1 MIIITDKTL
10 VIPVG
15 IAPNYAGAGNA
26 DVKLQSKS
34 VTITEN
40 GSKTL
45 FPDDNYSGFS
55 QVNITTNVANNP
67 VLEDKSVEII
77 ENGDY
82 SFIPGP
88 TYDGIGNFRL
98 KVNVETHAPIQV
110 QPVKTAYPSFEN
122 DVTVV
127 PSEGYEAMSSVI
139 VKKAEVNLQTKSVT
153 INENGSTSFTPDD
166 NFMGLSKID
175 ITTNVEL
182 NPVLETRNEQ
192 ITENG
197 SYKFTP
203 SPNYDGIGNLDLVVN
218 VDVNDPTKV
227 ESSKT
232 AYPSFE
238 QDVTVTPSAGFD
250 AMGTVIVKKA
260 EPNLQDKTVDKASTS
275 EIVLRADAGYQG
287 LGTVTVAPIKTT
299 SVTVDTSINA
309 QTINA
314 NTENNEYITSV
325 TVNPVN
331 TTSISVDPSTNS
343 QVVNASENEYITSVT
358 VNPVNARSINV
369 DPSTN
374 FQEFSANV
382 EGNEYITYVTVN
394 RVNARSI
401 NVDPSTNSQNV
412 NANVERNEYI
422 TSVTVNPVGTKTVT
436 LDSSINAQ
444 TINANVEGNEYIT
457 SVTVNPVNTT
467 SINVDPSTNSQVV
480 NAPENE
486 YITSVTVNP
495 VGTKTVTVDPS
506 TNSQTVNANVE
517 VNEYITSVTVNPV
530 VTKTVNID
538 SSTNSQTVNANV
550 EGNEYIST
558 VTVNPVVTKTVNID
572 SSTNAQTVNANTEG
586 NEYITSVTVN
596 PIKTKSLS
604 ITPRLVEQTFT
615 AQQELYNTVNV
626 SAVKH
631 TEKTYDASTNTQT
644 YDYAE
649 NNDVFIKNLTINP
662 VTSSIDPNIVPGNI
676 AKGVSILGVTGT
688 LESGGGNAND
698 LVDGPA
704 LTIKFKVKELFSS
717 KSTSSSK
724 VYAAGKSGYIYLFKV
739 GVSGTE
745 SLEAKGI
752 IAYAVNGE
760 LQTITDKFNKWIP
773 YTKKTSDYD
782 DVVVDVYVNFE
793 QSGRYCASEEG
804 ADYETSPYY
813 GSSYNYLPS
822 IIDYS
827 SKYFYNYCTID
838 KTIVRRTVNAIGRN
852 SFSTGRTVNSS
863 MLIFE
868 PGVDG
873 IKRFADVAFGAYIEK
888 FDIYIYGNIAEFPS
902 FFNKRGKTSKLL
914 VDSYANIYGNIEN
927 YPDDYLTDVDLL
939 STKLH
944 GIIKTVSNTSPK
956 LYKVTGTDIVDYYEG
971 CTNND
976 WYYNGRNRIII
987 PASLTSLLIN
997 KYNSS
1002 SGDYTYLT
1010 GNTEIVFFGTTPPS
1024 LLDEGTPQQLISTN
1038 DPNTNSSKIERVFI
1052 PAGSNYDSILRE
1064 PPFKPQVIQFTPIT
1078 DLSTISGAGYYGYT
1092 APDGSHILLN
1102 VATT

>member
-1 MIIITDKTL
+1 MIILTDKKL

-26 DVKLQSKS
+26 DVKLQAKS

-45 FPDDNYSGFS
+45 FPDSNYNGFS

-110 QPVKTAYPSFEN
+110 QAVKTAYPSFEN
-122 DVTVV
+122 DVTVI

-139 VKKAEVNLQTKSVT
+139 VKKAEVNLQSKSVT
-153 INENGSTSFTPDD
+153 INENGSTSFTPDA

-182 NPVLETRNEQ
+182 NPVLETRNEE

-203 SPNYDGIGNLDLVVN
+203 GPAYDGIGNLDLVVN
-218 VDVNDPTKV
+218 VPEQTKV

-238 QDVTVTPSAGFD
+238 QDVTVTPSVGFD

-287 LGTVTVAPIKTT
+287 LGTVTVAPIKVKTMSFDPST
-299 SVTVDTSINA
+299 NVQEFS
-309 QTINA
+309 A

-343 QVVNASENEYITSVT
+343 QVVNAH
-358 VNPVNARSINV
+358 
-369 DPSTN
+369 
-374 FQEFSANV
+374 
-382 EGNEYITYVTVN
+382 
-394 RVNARSI
+394 
-401 NVDPSTNSQNV
+401 
-412 NANVERNEYI
+412 
-422 TSVTVNPVGTKTVT
+422 
-436 LDSSINAQ
+436 
-444 TINANVEGNEYIT
+444 
-457 SVTVNPVNTT
+457 
-467 SINVDPSTNSQVV
+467 
-480 NAPENE
+480 ENE

-495 VGTKTVTVDPS
+495 VGIKTVNIDSS
-506 TNSQTVNANVE
+506 TIAQTVNANVE

-530 VTKTVNID
+530 KT
-538 SSTNSQTVNANV
+538 T
-550 EGNEYIST
+550 
-558 VTVNPVVTKTVNID
+558 
-572 SSTNAQTVNANTEG
+572 
-586 NEYITSVTVN
+586 
-596 PIKTKSLS
+596 SLS
-604 ITPRLVEQTFT
+604 ITPKISEQTFT
-615 AQQELYNTVNV
+615 AEQQLYKTVNV
-626 SAVKH
+626 SAIKH

-644 YDYAE
+644 YNYAE

-662 VTSSIDPNIVPGNI
+662 VTSSIDPNIVPENI

-688 LESGGGNAND
+688 LEGGGNANEFIG
-698 LVDGPA
+698 GPA

-724 VYAAGKSGYIYLFKV
+724 VYAAGKSGYICFFKIAP
-739 GVSGTE
+739 E
-745 SLEAKGI
+745 SLSAKGI
-752 IAYAVNGE
+752 IAYAINGE
-760 LQTITDKFNKWIP
+760 LHKITDPSDRWIP

-782 DVVVDVYVNFE
+782 DVVVDVYVDFD
-793 QSGRYCASEEG
+793 QSGRYCAAQEG
-804 ADYETSPYY
+804 EDYETSPYY
-813 GSSYNYLPS
+813 GSSYNYLPN

-827 SKYFYNYCTID
+827 SRYFYNYCTID
-838 KTIVRRTVNAIGRN
+838 KTIVRSTVNAIGKN
-852 SFSTGRTVNSS
+852 SFNTGRTVNSG

-873 IKRFADVAFGAYIEK
+873 IKRFADLAIASYIEN
-888 FDIYIYGNIAEFPS
+888 FDIYIYGNMAEFPS
-902 FFNKRGKTSKLL
+902 FFNKKVADSKI
-914 VDSYANIYGNIEN
+914 VADSYAKIYGNIEN
-927 YPDDYLTDVDLL
+927 YPDNYLTDVNLL

-944 GIIKTVSNTSPK
+944 GIIKTVSNTTPK
-956 LYKVTGTDIVDYYEG
+956 LYKVTGTDIIDYYEG
-971 CTNND
+971 CTENN

-987 PASLTSLLIN
+987 PASCTSLLIN
-997 KYNSS
+997 KYSSS
-1002 SGDYTYLT
+1002 SGKYTYLS

-1024 LLDEGTPQQLISTN
+1024 LLNEGTPQQLISIN
-1038 DPNTNSSKIERVFI
+1038 DTNTNSSKIERVFI

-1064 PPFKPQVIQFTPIT
+1064 APYRPQVIQFTPVT
-1078 DLSTISGAGYYGYT
+1078 DLSTINGAGYYGYT

-1102 VATT
+1102 VASTQA

>member
-1 MIIITDKTL
+1 MIILTDKKL

-15 IAPNYAGAGNA
+15 IAPNYAGAGNT
-26 DVKLQSKS
+26 DIKLQSKS

-45 FPDDNYSGFS
+45 FPDGNYDGFS
-55 QVNITTNVANNP
+55 QVNINTNVPNNP
-67 VLEDKSVEII
+67 VLEDKSVEIS

-82 SFIPGP
+82 RFTPGAA
-88 TYDGIGNFRL
+88 YDGIGNFRL
-98 KVNVETHAPIQV
+98 KVNVESHEPIPV
-110 QPVKTAYPSFEN
+110 ESVKTAYPSFEQ

-182 NPVLETRNEQ
+182 NPVLETRSEQ

-203 SPNYDGIGNLDLVVN
+203 SPDYDGIGNLDLVVN
-218 VDVNDPTKV
+218 VDVNDPTRV

-238 QDVTVTPSAGFD
+238 QDVTVTPSVGFD
-250 AMGTVIVKKA
+250 AMRTVIVKKA

-287 LGTVTVAPIKTT
+287 LGTVTVAPIKTK
-299 SVTVDTSINA
+299 TVSADPSTNVQEFS
-309 QTINA
+309 A
-314 NTENNEYITSV
+314 NTENNEYIT
-325 TVNPVN
+325 N
-331 TTSISVDPSTNS
+331 
-343 QVVNASENEYITSVT
+343 VT

-374 FQEFSANV
+374 YQEYSANT
-382 EGNEYITYVTVN
+382 ENNEYITYVTVN
-394 RVNARSI
+394 RIGTKTVTA
-401 NVDPSTNSQNV
+401 DPSTNVQEFS
-412 NANVERNEYI
+412 ANTENNEYI

-436 LDSSINAQ
+436 I
-444 TINANVEGNEYIT
+444 
-457 SVTVNPVNTT
+457 
-467 SINVDPSTNSQVV
+467 DPSTNSQNV
-480 NAPENE
+480 NANIEGNE

-495 VGTKTVTVDPS
+495 VGTKTVTVDSS
-506 TNSQTVNANVE
+506 TIVQTVNAN
-517 VNEYITSVTVNPV
+517 I
-530 VTKTVNID
+530 
-538 SSTNSQTVNANV
+538 
-550 EGNEYIST
+550 
-558 VTVNPVVTKTVNID
+558 
-572 SSTNAQTVNANTEG
+572 EG

-596 PIKTKSLS
+596 PVKTKSLS
-604 ITPRLVEQTFT
+604 ITPRIVEQTFT
-615 AQQELYNTVNV
+615 AEQQLYKTVNV
-626 SAVKH
+626 SAIKH

-662 VTSSIDPNIVPGNI
+662 VTSSIDSNIVPGNI

-688 LESGGGNAND
+688 LEGGAGNTND
-698 LVDGPA
+698 LVNGPA
-704 LTIKFKVKELFSS
+704 LTIKFKVKEIFSS
-717 KSTSSSK
+717 KSTSSSR
-724 VYAAGKSGYIYLFKV
+724 VYAAGKSGYIYLFEV

-782 DVVVDVYVNFE
+782 DVLVDVYVDFE
-793 QSGRYCASEEG
+793 QSGRYCASKEG

-813 GSSYNYLPS
+813 GSSYKYLPS

-827 SKYFYNYCTID
+827 SKDFYTYCTID
-838 KTIVRRTVNAIGRN
+838 KTIVRRTVNAIGKNAFGLGR
-852 SFSTGRTVNSS
+852 STPNCG

-873 IKRFADVAFGAYIEK
+873 IKRFADKSFNYIEK
-888 FDIYIYGNIAEFPS
+888 FDIYIYGNMAEFPS
-902 FFNKRGKTSKLL
+902 FFNKKVATIE
-914 VDSYANIYGNIEN
+914 VIEDSYAKIYGNIEN
-927 YPDDYLTDVDLL
+927 YPDNYLTNVDLL

-944 GIIKTVSNTSPK
+944 GIIKTVSNTTPK
-956 LYKVTGTDIVDYYEG
+956 LYKVTGKDIVDYYEG
-971 CTNND
+971 CTTND

-987 PASLTSLLIN
+987 PASCTSLLIN
-997 KYNSS
+997 KYSSS
-1002 SGDYTYLT
+1002 SGKYTYLT
-1010 GNTEIVFFGTTPPS
+1010 GNKEIVFFGTTPPS
-1024 LLDEGTPQQLISTN
+1024 LLNEGTPQQPISTN
-1038 DPNTNSSKIERVFI
+1038 DTTTNSSKIERVFI
-1052 PAGSNYDSILRE
+1052 PAGSNYNSILRE
-1064 PPFKPQVIQFTPIT
+1064 PPYRPQVIEFTPIT
-1078 DLSTISGAGYYGYT
+1078 NLSTINGAGYYGYT
-1092 APDGSHILLN
+1092 APDGSHTLLN
-1102 VATT
+1102 VATTSQAESDIETIATEINNL

>member
-26 DVKLQSKS
+26 DVKLQAKS

-45 FPDDNYSGFS
+45 FPDSNYTGFS
-55 QVNITTNVANNP
+55 QVNITTNVVNNP

-98 KVNVETHAPIQV
+98 KVNVETHEPIQV

-139 VKKAEVNLQTKSVT
+139 VKKAE
-153 INENGSTSFTPDD
+153 
-166 NFMGLSKID
+166 
-175 ITTNVEL
+175 
-182 NPVLETRNEQ
+182 
-192 ITENG
+192 
-197 SYKFTP
+197 
-203 SPNYDGIGNLDLVVN
+203 
-218 VDVNDPTKV
+218 
-227 ESSKT
+227 
-232 AYPSFE
+232 
-238 QDVTVTPSAGFD
+238 
-250 AMGTVIVKKA
+250 
-260 EPNLQDKTVDKASTS
+260 PNLQDKAVDKASTS

-287 LGTVTVAPIKTT
+287 LGTVTVAPIKTK
-299 SVTVDTSINA
+299 TVSA
-309 QTINA
+309 
-314 NTENNEYITSV
+314 
-325 TVNPVN
+325 
-331 TTSISVDPSTNS
+331 DPSTN
-343 QVVNASENEYITSVT
+343 V
-358 VNPVNARSINV
+358 
-369 DPSTN
+369 
-374 FQEFSANV
+374 QEFSANTEV
-382 EGNEYITYVTVN
+382 NEYITN
-394 RVNARSI
+394 
-401 NVDPSTNSQNV
+401 
-412 NANVERNEYI
+412 
-422 TSVTVNPVGTKTVT
+422 VTVNPVGTKTVT
-436 LDSSINAQ
+436 VDSSTNSQ
-444 TINANVEGNEYIT
+444 TFNANVEGNEYIT
-457 SVTVNPVNTT
+457 SVTVNPV
-467 SINVDPSTNSQVV
+467 
-480 NAPENE
+480 
-486 YITSVTVNP
+486 
-495 VGTKTVTVDPS
+495 
-506 TNSQTVNANVE
+506 
-517 VNEYITSVTVNPV
+517 
-530 VTKTVNID
+530 
-538 SSTNSQTVNANV
+538 
-550 EGNEYIST
+550 
-558 VTVNPVVTKTVNID
+558 
-572 SSTNAQTVNANTEG
+572 
-586 NEYITSVTVN
+586 
-596 PIKTKSLS
+596 KTKSLS

-615 AQQELYNTVNV
+615 AEQELYKTVNV
-626 SAVKH
+626 SAIKH

-688 LESGGGNAND
+688 LESGGGNVNG
-698 LVDGPA
+698 LVNGPA
-704 LTIKFKVKELFSS
+704 LTIKFKVKEIYSS
-717 KSTSSSK
+717 KSTSSST
-724 VYAAGKSGYIYLFKV
+724 VYAAGKSGYIYLFDV

-782 DVVVDVYVNFE
+782 DVLVDVYVDFE
-793 QSGRYCASEEG
+793 QSGRYCASKEG

-813 GSSYNYLPS
+813 GSSYKYLPS

-827 SKYFYNYCTID
+827 SDDFYNYCTVD
-838 KTIVRRTVNAIGRN
+838 KTIVRSTVNAIGKD
-852 SFSTGRTVNSS
+852 SFSTGRRTPNSG

-868 PGVDG
+868 SGVDG
-873 IKRFADVAFGAYIEK
+873 IKRFANLAFGSYIEK
-888 FDIYIYGNIAEFPS
+888 FDIYIYGNMAEFPS
-902 FFNKRGKTSKLL
+902 FFNKKVSTSEI
-914 VDSYANIYGNIEN
+914 VADSYAKIYGNIEN
-927 YPDDYLTDVDLL
+927 YPDNYLTDVNLL

-971 CTNND
+971 CTNNY

-987 PASLTSLLIN
+987 PASCNSLLIN

-1002 SGDYTYLT
+1002 SGKYTYLT
-1010 GNTEIVFFGTTPPS
+1010 GNKEIVFFGTTPPS
-1024 LLDEGTPQQLISTN
+1024 LLDEGTPQQPISTN
-1038 DPNTNSSKIERVFI
+1038 DPSTNSSKIERVFI

-1064 PPFKPQVIQFTPIT
+1064 PPFKPQVIEFTPIT
-1078 DLSTISGAGYYGYT
+1078 DLSTINGAGYYGYT

-1102 VATT
+1102 VASSSQAEQDIETIATEINNL

>member
-1 MIIITDKTL
+1 MIILTDKKL

-15 IAPNYAGAGNA
+15 IAPNYAGAGNT
-26 DVKLQSKS
+26 DIKLQSKS

-45 FPDDNYSGFS
+45 FPDGNYDGFS
-55 QVNITTNVANNP
+55 QVNINTNVPNNP
-67 VLEDKSVEII
+67 VLEDKSVEIS

-88 TYDGIGNFRL
+88 AYDGIGNFRL
-98 KVNVETHAPIQV
+98 KVNVATYDPIPV
-110 QPVKTAYPSFEN
+110 ESVKTAYPSFEQ

-127 PSEGYEAMSSVI
+127 PSDGYEAMSSVI

-182 NPVLETRNEQ
+182 NPVLETRSEQ

-203 SPNYDGIGNLDLVVN
+203 SPDYDGIGNLDLVVN
-218 VDVNDPTKV
+218 VDVNDPTRV

-238 QDVTVTPSAGFD
+238 NDVTVTPSEGFD

-260 EPNLQDKTVDKASTS
+260 EPNLQDKNVDKASTS

-287 LGTVTVAPIKTT
+287 LGTVTVAPIKTK
-299 SVTVDTSINA
+299 TVSADPSTNVQEFS
-309 QTINA
+309 A

-325 TVNPVN
+325 IVNPVN
-331 TTSISVDPSTNS
+331 TTSIS
-343 QVVNASENEYITSVT
+343 
-358 VNPVNARSINV
+358 
-369 DPSTN
+369 
-374 FQEFSANV
+374 
-382 EGNEYITYVTVN
+382 
-394 RVNARSI
+394 
-401 NVDPSTNSQNV
+401 
-412 NANVERNEYI
+412 
-422 TSVTVNPVGTKTVT
+422 
-436 LDSSINAQ
+436 
-444 TINANVEGNEYIT
+444 
-457 SVTVNPVNTT
+457 
-467 SINVDPSTNSQVV
+467 VDPSTNSQVV

-495 VGTKTVTVDPS
+495 VGTKTVTADPS
-506 TNSQTVNANVE
+506 TNVQDFSANTQN
-517 VNEYITSVTVNPV
+517 NEYITSVTVNPV
-530 VTKTVNID
+530 GTKTVTVD
-538 SSTNSQTVNANV
+538 SSTVVQTVNANV
-550 EGNEYIST
+550 EGNEYI
-558 VTVNPVVTKTVNID
+558 
-572 SSTNAQTVNANTEG
+572 
-586 NEYITSVTVN
+586 TSVTVN
-596 PIKTKSLS
+596 PVKTKSLS
-604 ITPRLVEQTFT
+604 ITPRIVEQTFT
-615 AQQELYNTVNV
+615 AQQELYKTVNV
-626 SAVKH
+626 SAIKH

-644 YDYAE
+644 YDYAA

-688 LESGGGNAND
+688 LEGGAGNVNG
-698 LVDGPA
+698 LVNGPA
-704 LTIKFKVKELFSS
+704 LTIKFKVKEIFSS
-717 KSTSSSK
+717 KSTSSST
-724 VYAAGKSGYIYLFKV
+724 VYAAGKSGYIYIFDV

-760 LQTITDKFNKWIP
+760 LHTITDKFDRWIP
-773 YTKKTSDYD
+773 YKKKTSDYD
-782 DVVVDVYVNFE
+782 DVVVDVYVDFE
-793 QSGRYCASEEG
+793 QSGKYCASKEG

-813 GSSYNYLPS
+813 DSSYKYLPD

-827 SKYFYNYCTID
+827 NDDFYNYCTVD
-838 KTIVRRTVNAIGRN
+838 KTIVRSTVNAIGKN
-852 SFSTGRTVNSS
+852 SFSTGRSTPNCG

-868 PGVDG
+868 PGADG
-873 IKRFADVAFGAYIEK
+873 IKRFADIAFGAYIEK

-902 FFNKRGKTSKLL
+902 FFNKRGKTAKI
-914 VDSYANIYGNIEN
+914 VTDSYAKIYGDIEN
-927 YPDDYLTDVDLL
+927 YPDNYLTDVNLL

-971 CTNND
+971 CTTND

-997 KYNSS
+997 MYSS
-1002 SGDYTYLT
+1002 NTGKYTYLT
-1010 GNTEIVFFGTTPPS
+1010 GNKEIVFFGTTPPS
-1024 LLDEGTPQQLISTN
+1024 LLNEGTPQQPISTN
-1038 DPNTNSSKIERVFI
+1038 DPSTNSSKIERVFI

-1064 PPFKPQVIQFTPIT
+1064 PPFRPEVIEFTPIT
-1078 DLSTISGAGYYGYT
+1078 DLSTINGAGYYGYT

-1102 VATT
+1102 VASSSQAEQDLQTVATEINNL